1 MVGGRVTRRQASKR
15 PDDIWPEIWNTM
27 SRQQRERA
35 LENWENKKVA
45 IDEARKNRTQ
55 DAAGDRVQSDSEDE
69 VSVASVASTFH
80 VPSMPVFTGSDTLQG
95 HREKLE

>member
-27 SRQQRERA
+27 SRKQRERA
-35 LENWENKKVA
+35 LENWEKKKVA
-45 IDEARKNRTQ
+45 IDEARKIRTQ
-55 DAAGDRVQSDSEDE
+55 DAAGYRVQSDSDDE
-69 VSVASVASTFH
+69 VSVASVASAFP
-80 VPSMPVFTGSDTLQG
+80 VPAMPILTGHDTLQG